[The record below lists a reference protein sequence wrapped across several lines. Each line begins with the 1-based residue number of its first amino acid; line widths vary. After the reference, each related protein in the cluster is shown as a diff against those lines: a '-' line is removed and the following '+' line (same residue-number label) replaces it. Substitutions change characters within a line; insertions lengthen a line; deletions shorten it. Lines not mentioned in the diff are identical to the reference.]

1 MSRRLAGRVAVVSG
15 GSRGIG
21 EAAAAALSAEG
32 ATVVIIGRKQP
43 GIDEA
48 LARLDPEGTGRV
60 RGRACHVGRPEQVS
74 ALFEWL
80 DAEVGPVDVLVN
92 NAATNPYLGPMLQ
105 VPDRAWDKTF
115 EVNVKGPFE
124 LSRCLARRL
133 IAQGRGGSVV
143 NVSSVFGL
151 GGAPFQGI
159 YGMTKAA
166 IISLTKTLAHEWGG
180 AGVRVNAIAP
190 GLVETR
196 FAAAILE
203 NETLKRHFTDRAAL
217 GRVAVPEEIAGVVL
231 FLLSEQASFVTG
243 QVFPIDGGFTA

>member
-1 MSRRLAGRVAVVSG
+1 MQGIRGELAIVTGA
-15 GSRGIG
+15 SRGIG
-21 EAAAAALSAEG
+21 EAI
-32 ATVVIIGRKQP
+32 AT
-43 GIDEA
+43 A
-48 LARLDPEGTGRV
+48 LARSGAEVVLCSRKEAGLREAEARILEAVPDASVLV
-60 RGRACHVGRPEQVS
+60 RPVHVGRGEDI
-74 ALFEWL
+74 AGLFESL
-80 DAEVGPVDVLVN
+80 DRTPSLLVN
-92 NAATNPYLGPMLQ
+92 NAATNPYFGPMIDAQ
-105 VPDRAWDKTF
+105 YAAWDKTF